1 MNNRGR
7 EAPSS
12 TALECCMCGDYGL
25 PEELFRCKICLFRFQ
40 HRYCSNLYPKAESY
54 RVCNWCLKRKGRKII
69 DGAAHNSSSSSL
81 SSANNNSERHK
92 EDGKN
97 NNNRKINN
105 SRNDVLMGV
114 KAQRG
119 NHLQLHLQSPMK
131 KQRSPDRSSTA
142 ARKRL
147 IASGCLEETLRR
159 TKSEEIQKSGIIKQV
174 FRGKVRRYK
183 LLEEVSS

>member
-1 MNNRGR
+1 MSNRGR

-12 TALECCMCGDYGL
+12 TTLECCMCGDYGL

-69 DGAAHNSSSSSL
+69 DGGAHNSSSSL
-81 SSANNNSERHK
+81 SSANNNSERRE
-92 EDGKN
+92 EDGSK
-97 NNNRKINN
+97 NNRKNN
-105 SRNDVLMGV
+105 RRDDHVLVGV

-119 NHLQLHLQSPMK
+119 NLQLHLQSPMK
-131 KQRSPDRSSTA
+131 KQRSPDRSSL
-142 ARKRL
+142 ARKR
-147 IASGCLEETLRR
+147 INPSGCLEKTLRR